1 MMQRGMS
8 RILIAFTL
16 TVVLLSTAAPLAAQ
30 PLGSAPG
37 VSWRLSW
44 DAVWTWARQGLGL
57 AAGNAHQKSGRD
69 GGCGIDPNCGTC
81 KAGLGVD
88 PNGLRST
95 DSDGG
100 ASIDPN
106 G

>member
-16 TVVLLSTAAPLAAQ
+16 TAVLLSTAAPLAAQ
-30 PLGSAPG
+30 PLGAAPG
-37 VSWRLSW
+37 ASWRLTW
-44 DAVWTWARQGLGL
+44 DAVLTWARAGLGL
-57 AAGNAHQKSGRD
+57 NANTHSKV
-69 GGCGIDPNCGTC
+69 GCGIDPNGGLC

-88 PNGLRST
+88 PNGLRSA